1 MKKNCGVTKF
11 AGFFPY
17 EMVKRNEIYAMKLR
31 LRENLC
37 FELKI
42 QFKNHSIYVV
52 KLPPFPP
59 GTGIQNFGDGGPGDG
74 YFFSH
79 PGVRNSSF
87 GQPFLIN
94 SVIRQVSKS
103 RINDFDASK

>member
-1 MKKNCGVTKF
+1 MVSENFLV
-11 AGFFPY
+11 FFPY
-17 EMVKRNEIYAMKLR
+17 EMVKILEIYAMKLR

-59 GTGIQNFGDGGPGDG
+59 GTGVQNLVDGGPGDG
-74 YFFSH
+74 GFEF
-79 PGVRNSSF
+79 
-87 GQPFLIN
+87 
-94 SVIRQVSKS
+94 
-103 RINDFDASK
+103 